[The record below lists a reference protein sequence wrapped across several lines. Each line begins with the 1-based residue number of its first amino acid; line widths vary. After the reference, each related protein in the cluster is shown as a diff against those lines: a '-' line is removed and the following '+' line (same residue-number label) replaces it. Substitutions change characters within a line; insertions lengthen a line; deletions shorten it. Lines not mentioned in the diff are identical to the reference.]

1 MGETAV
7 NVIRKQNRLECSVND
22 FHSRGPAMFLFF
34 FKTREN
40 LDSRQTRNISANN
53 CKLASFRGGPD
64 PQRSA
69 IKSVES

>member
-1 MGETAV
+1 MGEAAV
-7 NVIRKQNRLECSVND
+7 NVIRKQNRLDYSVND

-34 FKTREN
+34 LKREN